1 MSVRLGGCGITPL
14 SGYLKALGVMRIVS
28 LQFDSS
34 VQGAWRGDRFI
45 LAGSLEEDDLADF
58 LIKKYCPTPIVAPW
72 NGGSG
77 FNPNDDKSALDT
89 ILTTDDERFKPYAS
103 VVREILSW
111 PEIPSPPDTV
121 EKLLEAL
128 GAEQRKKGDTKEGD
142 KIRTLVAE
150 ISTFPS
156 ENYLRSFPTEK
167 KQLETAVESLGG
179 KAALQDS
186 VQWRMAIKKGVNII
200 SKAQRSLD
208 KIALLNACR
217 ARLPEEI
224 LDWFDA
230 VYALTGTDTASFA
243 PILGSGANDGR
254 LEFTNNFMKR
264 VLDVLVSLPEDKSR
278 ELLEASLFG
287 KTATGLIKGKIGF
300 YDPGRAGGYNQGAG
314 IEKKDF
320 FINPWDYVLLFEGL
334 PVLAAS
340 VTRRSGQAGA
350 YISSPFTARHTRV
363 GYLSAGGE
371 KDRNETWLPVWD
383 NLASYREIRFLF
395 REGRSSLGR
404 KVSRSGLDFVRSART
419 LGVDRGIRF
428 FQRYVYLERR
438 GNNYVALPAGVIAVK
453 EQKDVAV
460 LNEVDPLLSSLDGFL
475 GGFGQNIPSSLS
487 SARRRIDAC
496 LFACAEEP
504 NPSSFRSLVRSF
516 GAIEQLLVKM
526 DNSNPKKLKRPLSGL
541 SPRWVALCGGKE
553 NSIPE
558 VFLAGALSSIM
569 ASGKVGPLRTYLSG
583 VDSKNPRFW
592 SKDGHRFWNGINL
605 DERLCRLVMRRQM
618 DAVRL
623 GVPVFPAEGHF
634 RLTPEQVVPFLE
646 KRTDDILLEELLWGF
661 LWIDW
666 RKNSYRAFP
675 KGLGYSCKP
684 EVIPRIWAL
693 IKLCHTPDQIGDRL
707 IPLEPRIVQNLFA
720 VRMEEAE
727 RIAVT
732 RLRGS
737 GYIPYSVTFSGSSEP
752 RRILASLLF
761 PLRDISRLAGL
772 VLKKNRIPQ

>member
-1 MSVRLGGCGITPL
+1 MSVRLEGCGITPL

-28 LQFDSS
+28 QQLEPS
-34 VQGAWRGDRFI
+34 VQGAWRGDCFI
-45 LAGSLEEDDLADF
+45 LAGSLEEDSLSDF
-58 LIKKYCPTPIVAPW
+58 LLKEYSPTPIVAPW

-77 FNPNDDKSALDT
+77 FNPNDDKSALNA
-89 ILTTDDERFKPYAS
+89 ILALKGDRFKPYVS
-103 VVREILSW
+103 VIREILSW

-121 EKLLEAL
+121 EKLLDSLEAEA
-128 GAEQRKKGDTKEGD
+128 GRKGETKEGD
-142 KIRTLVAE
+142 KIRALAAE
-150 ISTFPS
+150 IRAFPPGS
-156 ENYLRSFPTEK
+156 DPTVFPTEK
-167 KQLETAVESLGG
+167 KQLEKAIESLGG
-179 KAALQDS
+179 KNALQDS
-186 VQWRMAIKKGVNII
+186 SQWRMAVKKGVNII

-208 KIALLNACR
+208 KTALLNACR

-230 VYALTGTDTASFA
+230 AYALTGTDSASFA
-243 PILGSGANDGR
+243 PVLGSGANDGR

-264 VLDVLVSLPEDKSR
+264 VLDVLVSFPEDKSR

-287 KTATGLIKGKIGF
+287 RGASGLIKGKIGF

-340 VTRRSGQAGA
+340 VTRRAGQAGA

-363 GYLSAGGE
+363 GYVSAGGE

-383 NLASYREIRFLF
+383 NPASYREIRFLF
-395 REGRSSLGR
+395 REGRSTLGR
-404 KVSRSGLDFVRSART
+404 RVSRTGLDFVRSART

-460 LNEVDPLLSSLDGFL
+460 LNEADSLLRSLDGFL
-475 GGFGQNIPSSLS
+475 GGFGQNVPSSFS
-487 SARRRIDAC
+487 AARRRIDAC

-504 NPSSFRSLVRSF
+504 NPARFRNLVRSF
-516 GAIEQLLVKM
+516 GAMEQLIVKM
-526 DNSNPKKLKRPLSGL
+526 DNSNPKKLKRPLTGL
-541 SPRWVALCGGKE
+541 SPRWVALCSGKE
-553 NSIPE
+553 DALPE

-569 ASGKVGPLRTYLSG
+569 VSGKVGPLRTYLSG
-583 VDSKNPRFW
+583 VDSQNPRSW
-592 SKDGHRFWNGINL
+592 SRDGHRFWSGISL
-605 DERLCRLVMRRQM
+605 EERLCRLVMRRQM
-618 DAVRL
+618 DAGRL
-623 GVPVFPAEGHF
+623 RVPAFPAEGHL
-634 RLTPEQVVPFLE
+634 RLNPEQVVPFLE
-646 KRTDDILLEELLWGF
+646 KRTDDALLEELLWGF

-666 RKNSYRAFP
+666 RKSSHGMFP
-675 KGLGYSCKP
+675 KGAACSGETP
-684 EVIPRIWAL
+684 VIPRIWAL
-693 IKLCHTPDQIGDRL
+693 MKLCHAPERIGDREL
-707 IPLEPRIVQNLFA
+707 PLEPRIAQNLFA
-720 VRMEEAE
+720 GRMEEAE
-727 RIAVT
+727 RIAVM

-737 GYIPYSVTFSGSSEP
+737 GYIPHPVVFSEACEP

-761 PLRDISRLAGL
+761 PVRGTFRLAGL
-772 VLKKNRIPQ
+772 VLKESSVS